1 MCCGETSVKIFSN
14 GTCLWHR
21 EYQLSITHCPI
32 DISWFPFDDQV
43 CKLVYESKTHES
55 RELNFTGMS
64 SPIELAN
71 YIPSNKWKLLGITH
85 CALDSLPA
93 PESSKLGGS
102 GKESFR
108 TAHSKRYIRKKPGG
122 ISCGGP
128 GPLLPPLAP
137 ALSRLL
143 GRETRSSAVAE
154 VPRDELC

>member
-85 CALDSLPA
+85 CALDSLPT

-108 TAHSKRYIRKKPGG
+108 TAHSKRYIRKKPGHCPARG
-122 ISCGGP
+122 DFLWRARSP
-128 GPLLPPLAP
+128 APPAS
-137 ALSRLL
+137 AGAVST
-143 GRETRSSAVAE
+143 TRK
-154 VPRDELC
+154 RD